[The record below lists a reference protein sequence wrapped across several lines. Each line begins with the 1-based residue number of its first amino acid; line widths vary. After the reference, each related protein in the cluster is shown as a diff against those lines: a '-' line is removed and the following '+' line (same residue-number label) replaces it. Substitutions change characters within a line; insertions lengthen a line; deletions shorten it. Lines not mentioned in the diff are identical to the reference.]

1 VARTDGRARA
11 AGLTIALEDIM
22 AKVGFIGLGNMGM
35 PMAENLLKAAYEVT
49 GFDLNADAT
58 ERLAHKGASRANSLA
73 DACNA
78 AEIIITMLPAGEHV
92 REVYLGAGGVL
103 ASVGPGTLLID
114 SSTIDVQTAR
124 EVAQA
129 AQNNGLA
136 MVDAPVSGGVAGA
149 EAATLTFMVGGSDE
163 AFERARPVLEGM
175 GKTIVHAG
183 APGNGQA
190 AKICNNMILGVSMIV
205 VSEAFLLAEKLGL
218 DAQKLFDISSKS
230 SGQCWSMTSYC
241 PVPGLVPA
249 SPANR
254 DYKAGFT
261 AAMMLKDLKLAQT
274 AARATHATTP
284 LGAGAAAVYERFV
297 ESSDGSVDFS
307 GIIRYLR
314 GA

>member
-1 VARTDGRARA
+1 
-11 AGLTIALEDIM
+11 M

-149 EAATLTFMVGGSDE
+149 EAGLTFMVGGSDE
-163 AFERARPVLEGM
+163 AFERAQPVLE
-175 GKTIVHAG
+175 
-183 APGNGQA
+183 NGQDHRPCRRA
-190 AKICNNMILGVSMIV
+190 GKWSGGQELQQHDSRCLDDRGVG
-205 VSEAFLLAEKLGL
+205 GL
-218 DAQKLFDISSKS
+218 
-230 SGQCWSMTSYC
+230 
-241 PVPGLVPA
+241 PA
-249 SPANR
+249 GG
-254 DYKAGFT
+254 K
-261 AAMMLKDLKLAQT
+261 
-274 AARATHATTP
+274 ARAGCTK
-284 LGAGAAAVYERFV
+284 AV
-297 ESSDGSVDFS
+297 
-307 GIIRYLR
+307 
-314 GA
+314 

>member
-1 VARTDGRARA
+1 
-11 AGLTIALEDIM
+11 M

-136 MVDAPVSGGVAGA
+136 MVDAPSR
-149 EAATLTFMVGGSDE
+149 AAW
-163 AFERARPVLEGM
+163 
-175 GKTIVHAG
+175 
-183 APGNGQA
+183 PGRKRQ
-190 AKICNNMILGVSMIV
+190 
-205 VSEAFLLAEKLGL
+205 
-218 DAQKLFDISSKS
+218 
-230 SGQCWSMTSYC
+230 
-241 PVPGLVPA
+241 P
-249 SPANR
+249 
-254 DYKAGFT
+254 
-261 AAMMLKDLKLAQT
+261 
-274 AARATHATTP
+274 
-284 LGAGAAAVYERFV
+284 
-297 ESSDGSVDFS
+297 
-307 GIIRYLR
+307 
-314 GA
+314 